1 MPPPSSVRGP
11 GPSLAAGGILLGGPS
26 WRPPSRG
33 LFLFWSRKA
42 ARSSRRWLP
51 LLYPAATI
59 NQKLGQ
65 TSCIHDFPAKLS
77 FLQKT
82 APFTAYFESKMIR
95 STHSK
100 SRNHAKTHDYPLIH
114 SDRFILLLFF
124 NWKNQHRH
132 DKPRKHLRDL
142 TCKKRDFFQHFRVF
156 SPFEIEAFIKNSYV
170 EVYSSRCM

>member
-59 NQKLGQ
+59 NKKLGQ

-82 APFTAYFESKMIR
+82 APFTAHFESNKWLEALRARVEIMQKRMIIR
-95 STHSK
+95 WFTRIALFYYFFSIEKINIGTT
-100 SRNHAKTHDYPLIH
+100 NPANIYVIWHAKNVIFPTF
-114 SDRFILLLFF
+114 SSVFAFW
-124 NWKNQHRH
+124 NWSVHQKFLCRSI
-132 DKPRKHLRDL
+132 
-142 TCKKRDFFQHFRVF
+142 F
-156 SPFEIEAFIKNSYV
+156 
-170 EVYSSRCM
+170 

>member
-1 MPPPSSVRGP
+1 MSLRLLLFSPGKCLDSGQESRCPPHFLTSLGVRALP
-11 GPSLAAGGILLGGPS
+11 AAGGILLGGPS

-65 TSCIHDFPAKLS
+65 TAASMIFPRNFLS
-77 FLQKT
+77 FRKPLLLPLILNQ
-82 APFTAYFESKMIR
+82 KMIR

-114 SDRFILLLFF
+114 SDRFILLLF
-124 NWKNQHRH
+124 
-132 DKPRKHLRDL
+132 
-142 TCKKRDFFQHFRVF
+142 
-156 SPFEIEAFIKNSYV
+156 SI
-170 EVYSSRCM
+170 

>member
-65 TSCIHDFPAKLS
+65 TAASMTFPRNFLS
-77 FLQKT
+77 FRKPLLLPLILNQ
-82 APFTAYFESKMIR
+82 KMIR

-142 TCKKRDFFQHFRVF
+142 TCKNVIFSNFFECFRLLKLKR
-156 SPFEIEAFIKNSYV
+156 
-170 EVYSSRCM
+170 SSKIRM